1 VDFKTYERNRSQ
13 NRRYKRRN
21 ADKTLIEIPHLNILR
36 WKSVRRYDDNV
47 KGIIYS

>member
-1 VDFKTYERNRSQ
+1 VDVKADERSRSQ
-13 NRRYKRRN
+13 NTRYKRRN
-21 ADKTLIEIPHLNILR
+21 ADKTLIEIPHRNILR